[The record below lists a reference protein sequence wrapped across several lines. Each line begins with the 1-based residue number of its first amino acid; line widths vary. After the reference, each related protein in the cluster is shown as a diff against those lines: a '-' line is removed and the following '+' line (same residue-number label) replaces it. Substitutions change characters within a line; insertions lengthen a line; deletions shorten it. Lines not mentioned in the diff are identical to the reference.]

1 MKKTAALFMLII
13 PVLLMAQSPGLY
25 NGTEGLYGNELR
37 SKLHEITKNHHC
49 LSYYYSKYVL
59 LESDADPAVP
69 GNVILV
75 YTGRSQNGLD
85 YGTGGNQIQ
94 REHVWAK
101 SHGDFNEV
109 LPMFSDIHNL
119 KPADAS
125 VNSSRSNLDFDNG
138 GYTHPEATGCKY
150 DDDSWE
156 PRDQV
161 KGDIARII
169 FYMDARYE
177 GGAGEIDLKVKDA
190 VDNYPNPWHGKLS
203 ALLQWNIQDP
213 PDAFERNR
221 NNVIASYQGNRNPFI
236 DNPDFANLIWG
247 NAQPTDNQIGNISAY
262 PIRPSDSEEVTVSC
276 TVVNVQASTP
286 VKLYWGNGYDYLENE
301 LTMQKTGDD
310 YSAIIPPQPA
320 GSTVY
325 FVVQAFDVG
334 QSIKSLV
341 YNYSVINAYTGTVLP
356 INEIQGAGDETPYY
370 LLEVTT
376 TGIVT
381 ASGNNGYFLQ
391 DQSGPRNGIYVYD
404 PGRKPKIGD
413 SLVVTGVAKEY
424 YFLTEIGDVTDF
436 VRVAQD
442 VPLPE
447 PSEITAAQVGED
459 YEGTLVRIRD
469 GICTYATPWE
479 NYDMWRVNDGT
490 GILNVKNTDVFEMT
504 PVIGQIYTITGPL
517 TYDYSEWKVE
527 LRWLQDVMNPV
538 GIHDTPEFVQ
548 LIAYPNPVSDRFTVI
563 FPENSIEAVNVK
575 FFDLLGKE
583 RMSQQ
588 MNVENGKLTIS
599 LEKLKINPGLYF
611 LIFEDENL
619 RAISKI
625 VVNK

>member
-1 MKKTAALFMLII
+1 MKKTTALFLLMI
-13 PVLLMAQSPGLY
+13 PVFLVAQSPGLY
-25 NGTEGLYGNELR
+25 NGTEGLFGNELR

-59 LESDADPAVP
+59 LESDADPAFP

-177 GGAGEIDLKVKDA
+177 GGTGEIDLKVKDA

-247 NAQPTDNQIGNISAY
+247 NAQPSSLQIGNIAAN
-262 PIRPSDSEEVTVSC
+262 PVRPLDLDEITVSC
-276 TVVNVQASTP
+276 SVENIQTSAA
-286 VKLYWGNGYDYLENE
+286 VKLFWGNGYDYLENE
-301 LTMQKTGDD
+301 LTMQKAGDSF
-310 YSAIIPPQPA
+310 SATIPPQPA

-325 FVVQAFDVG
+325 FVIQTFDAKE
-334 QSIKSLV
+334 SIKSLV
-341 YNYSVINAYTGTVLP
+341 YNFTVITGYSGAVLP
-356 INEIQGAGDETPYY
+356 IGEIQGTGEETPYY
-370 LLEVTT
+370 LLPVTT

-391 DQSGPRNGIYVYD
+391 DKSGHRNGIYVYD

-413 SLVVTGVAKEY
+413 SIVVTGTAKEY
-424 YFLTEIGDVTDF
+424 YFLTEIGDVTDY
-436 VRVAQD
+436 VRVAQN
-442 VPLPE
+442 VPLPV

-459 YEGTLVRIRD
+459 YEGVIVRVRN
-469 GICTYATPWE
+469 GVCTYATPWE

-490 GILNVKNTDVFEMT
+490 GTLNVKNTDVFEMT
-504 PVIGQIYTITGPL
+504 PILGQTYTITGPL

-538 GIHDTPEFVQ
+538 GMFDTPEFTRLEVF
-548 LIAYPNPVSDRFTVI
+548 PNPVSVRFTVI
-563 FPENSIEAVNVK
+563 LPENSSTDVFVK
-575 FFDLLGKE
+575 IYDLLGKE
-583 RMSQQ
+583 KMNQQ
-588 MNVENGKLTIS
+588 MNAEGGKLTID
-599 LEKLKINPGLYF
+599 LEKSKIDRGMYF
-611 LIFEDENL
+611 LILENKKT
-619 RAISKI
+619 RAMAKI
-625 VVNK
+625 VVND